1 MTFREIRNALVE
13 RLWNYMGCP
22 IVLADQVQPEA
33 QLPYGIYSVSTPYA
47 PDRGMGDYTTRE
59 AEGGNAEITRME
71 MPSATFSFTFCSQNR
86 TDADGIYIYGSD
98 EAEDL
103 ADKAIGY
110 FQHVGYDDFLML
122 GITMSKLARRRTA
135 APLSSTRPPAG
146 WASTSAS
153 DTPGKTLVSFRAL
166 KRHLSQKRSEAHEQ
180 RHPGIYR
187 HRREGKAG

>member
-122 GITMSKLARRRTA
+122 GITIVEIGQAQNRSTLIIDEAARRVGFDVRIRYTRQDTRVASSVETA
-135 APLSSTRPPAG
+135 PITE
-146 WASTSAS
+146 
-153 DTPGKTLVSFRAL
+153 K
-166 KRHLSQKRSEAHEQ
+166 E
-180 RHPGIYR
+180 
-187 HRREGKAG
+187 

>member
-13 RLWNYMGCP
+13 RLWNYMDCP

-86 TDADGIYIYGSD
+86 TDAGGKYIYGSD

-110 FQHVGYDDFLML
+110 FQHVG
-122 GITMSKLARRRTA
+122 
-135 APLSSTRPPAG
+135 
-146 WASTSAS
+146 
-153 DTPGKTLVSFRAL
+153 
-166 KRHLSQKRSEAHEQ
+166 
-180 RHPGIYR
+180 
-187 HRREGKAG
+187 

>member
-110 FQHVGYDDFLML
+110 FQHVEIGQAQNRSTLIIDEA
-122 GITMSKLARRRTA
+122 ARRVGFDVRIRYTRQDTRVVSSVETA
-135 APLSSTRPPAG
+135 PITE
-146 WASTSAS
+146 
-153 DTPGKTLVSFRAL
+153 K
-166 KRHLSQKRSEAHEQ
+166 E
-180 RHPGIYR
+180 
-187 HRREGKAG
+187 